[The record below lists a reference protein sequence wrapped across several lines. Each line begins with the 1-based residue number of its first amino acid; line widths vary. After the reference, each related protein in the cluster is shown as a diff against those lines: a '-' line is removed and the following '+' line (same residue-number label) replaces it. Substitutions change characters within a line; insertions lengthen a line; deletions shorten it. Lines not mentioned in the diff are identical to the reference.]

1 MKQLT
6 LAHQAEFQRYTKK
19 TRREVFLEEM
29 DAVMPW
35 AELFALIAPH
45 YSKGEVGRK
54 PVGLAIMLRVYFLQ
68 QWFALSDPATEDALY
83 ESSVL
88 RRFTAS
94 IWAARACILAGA
106 QFVVS
111 PALDVRTIELCR
123 RYGVPVLPG
132 ALTPTEIVTAW
143 QAGADAVKVFPCSA
157 VGGAKYLKAVKA
169 PLPQI
174 DLIPTG
180 GVSLAT
186 AAEFLEAGAFA
197 LGVGGDLVDNKAIA
211 NGHPEIITENARK
224 YLAIVAQ
231 ARQK

>member
-1 MKQLT
+1 MKKADV
-6 LAHQAEFQRYTKK
+6 LARIQQIGI
-19 TRREVFLEEM
+19 V
-29 DAVMPW
+29 
-35 AELFALIAPH
+35 
-45 YSKGEVGRK
+45 
-54 PVGLAIMLRVYFLQ
+54 PVLRASSTQEALAI
-68 QWFALSDPATEDALY
+68 ATAIEAGGVPILEVTMTVPGAVGVIEQLANHAGGRLLVGAGTVLDA
-83 ESSVL
+83 E
-88 RRFTAS
+88 T
-94 IWAARACILAGA
+94 ARACILAGA

-231 ARQK
+231 ARAR